1 MAKRQTQDDDND
13 EDEDDDDEST
23 QGSTSYRCRKPVF
36 LEDTHEAWMRAT
48 GGKTKGRILGMR
60 PGDQSMLSQQS
71 KRGKG
76 KEVRQSKQE
85 IERKK
90 KEEFDFTVKEA
101 ITKEIQ
107 VIQQRQK
114 EEMEREI
121 ERMKQQ
127 QKIEMEQLEKRLMD
141 RFVAMQVSC
150 LILRYIS
157 NLNNIL

>member
-1 MAKRQTQDDDND
+1 MAKRQTQDDDDD

-90 KEEFDFTVKEA
+90 KEEFDLTIKEA
-101 ITKEIQ
+101 VTKEIQ
-107 VIQQRQK
+107 VIEQRQK
-114 EEMEREI
+114 EEI

-150 LILRYIS
+150 SILRYIS

>member
-1 MAKRQTQDDDND
+1 MVKRQTQDDDD

-76 KEVRQSKQE
+76 KEARQSKQE

-90 KEEFDFTVKEA
+90 KEFDLTVKEA
-101 ITKEIQ
+101 VTKEIE

-150 LILRYIS
+150 SILCYIS
-157 NLNNIL
+157 NLNNII

>member
-1 MAKRQTQDDDND
+1 
-13 EDEDDDDEST
+13 
-23 QGSTSYRCRKPVF
+23 
-36 LEDTHEAWMRAT
+36 MRAT

-101 ITKEIQ
+101 VTKEIQ